1 MTRLRALSA
10 APCAAFVLALSGCG
24 DTNAERG
31 LSGAAIGA
39 GVGAAGAGV
48 TGNSVGGGALLGG
61 AVGAAT
67 GVLTDR
73 DDIDLG
79 DFPGR

>member
-1 MTRLRALSA
+1 MIRMTLTLALVVGLAACGSTQQERALSG
-10 APCAAFVLALSGCG
+10 S
-24 DTNAERG
+24 
-31 LSGAAIGA
+31 AIGA
-39 GVGAAGAGV
+39 GAGAVGSAIV
-48 TGNSVGGGALLGG
+48 GGSVLGGALVGG

-79 DFPGR
+79 EFPDFD